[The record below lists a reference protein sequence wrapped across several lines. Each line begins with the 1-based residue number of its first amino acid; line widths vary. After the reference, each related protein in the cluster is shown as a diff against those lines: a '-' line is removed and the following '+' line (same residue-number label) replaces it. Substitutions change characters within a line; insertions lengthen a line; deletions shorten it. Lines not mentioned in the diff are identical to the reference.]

1 MCLGGIYLTPMVGGL
16 KHVSSAKDTRL
27 SLAKVFSSRNNIL
40 YKHLL
45 TVLCG
50 KILPKKKI

>member
-50 KILPKKKI
+50 KILPKKK